1 MEEALAGSP
10 PAATRNRSS
19 GSCRPMDE
27 DGKEISR
34 ERIHDDLQHF
44 FSDKRDTMD
53 ALKPLDFKN
62 PGMLTDPVVNAV
74 QYVFQREQATR
85 NIAPGTVHVDG
96 FQDVQRGQVYKQDSY
111 KNRWT
116 RFGFDNRGSQ
126 ITNAVSSKHWLLLD
140 QPRVDERR
148 TLAQSFG
155 SSRSDVLISG
165 VVIDSLHKGDLNHG
179 SLLHAQRDSLCLL
192 SGPTRGRNVDEIAV
206 SYPECVQQ
214 APMSLK
220 CGGWAAARMWGRQY
234 ASMSIQQVCNARF
247 DEEQLYPTIWKML
260 QTAAVH
266 PFAYTSTAEFKG
278 VTLANT
284 VVIKRRAVLAA
295 VDAEAHGKGTSCRV
309 SGQGSRRKSGHAKR
323 KHEGD
328 IEEGDQEWLPSG
340 EQPLASRNGR
350 LRQGRADAN
359 PQAAVKKRRVGG
371 GTSRRARGVRQS
383 SEDEKRQQ
391 LVDLLATTFI
401 RRKNRYNKKKDLTA
415 DYLEALSEQ
424 GIHTVGQLRAQQG
437 AWQSADAS
445 TLLAGMVAGSSMT
458 LPWHSC
464 IPNWFK
470 RQLTRELKKHTK
482 NAAPTSMKRAL
493 SEPVVHDQ
501 PRVIGAE
508 AHEEPV
514 GRTAG
519 SRGTRQLIKA
529 SAIQK
534 AASSSVQAAVGPRS
548 VLKSPGSRKRSRGM
562 FNVMFTPETKK
573 TDGGKGAGK
582 RRRLDLLQVPAEQL
596 GVPVPAAHVDTAS
609 DEAAKVDDVHKS
621 TPSRSPTPGE
631 LICTYAGADAK
642 EPFYLGKTTSAVGLD
657 GYINVHWYAIDP
669 STSKYA
675 PMPLSRPDAQGS
687 VHEDNILV
695 AGITLESGRIAV
707 GDAQICRE
715 VVRGGTTAEEAVP
728 SGMSVVRAD
737 RFRTGEKGDGARLA
751 LLQAGAHVMVKFAMT
766 GWAEGKLQSRPVRK
780 KKRRLKL
787 AVLYPG
793 SGVFM
798 STVGMDQYNT
808 ADNAAPGSW
817 CILE

>member
-1 MEEALAGSP
+1 
-10 PAATRNRSS
+10 
-19 GSCRPMDE
+19 
-27 DGKEISR
+27 
-34 ERIHDDLQHF
+34 
-44 FSDKRDTMD
+44 
-53 ALKPLDFKN
+53 
-62 PGMLTDPVVNAV
+62 
-74 QYVFQREQATR
+74 
-85 NIAPGTVHVDG
+85 
-96 FQDVQRGQVYKQDSY
+96 
-111 KNRWT
+111 
-116 RFGFDNRGSQ
+116 
-126 ITNAVSSKHWLLLD
+126 
-140 QPRVDERR
+140 
-148 TLAQSFG
+148 
-155 SSRSDVLISG
+155 
-165 VVIDSLHKGDLNHG
+165 
-179 SLLHAQRDSLCLL
+179 
-192 SGPTRGRNVDEIAV
+192 
-206 SYPECVQQ
+206 
-214 APMSLK
+214 
-220 CGGWAAARMWGRQY
+220 
-234 ASMSIQQVCNARF
+234 
-247 DEEQLYPTIWKML
+247 
-260 QTAAVH
+260 
-266 PFAYTSTAEFKG
+266 
-278 VTLANT
+278 
-284 VVIKRRAVLAA
+284 
-295 VDAEAHGKGTSCRV
+295 
-309 SGQGSRRKSGHAKR
+309 
-323 KHEGD
+323 
-328 IEEGDQEWLPSG
+328 
-340 EQPLASRNGR
+340 
-350 LRQGRADAN
+350 
-359 PQAAVKKRRVGG
+359 
-371 GTSRRARGVRQS
+371 
-383 SEDEKRQQ
+383 
-391 LVDLLATTFI
+391 
-401 RRKNRYNKKKDLTA
+401 
-415 DYLEALSEQ
+415 
-424 GIHTVGQLRAQQG
+424 
-437 AWQSADAS
+437 
-445 TLLAGMVAGSSMT
+445 
-458 LPWHSC
+458 
-464 IPNWFK
+464 
-470 RQLTRELKKHTK
+470 
-482 NAAPTSMKRAL
+482 
-493 SEPVVHDQ
+493 
-501 PRVIGAE
+501 
-508 AHEEPV
+508 
-514 GRTAG
+514 
-519 SRGTRQLIKA
+519 
-529 SAIQK
+529 
-534 AASSSVQAAVGPRS
+534 
-548 VLKSPGSRKRSRGM
+548 M